1 MSLDFNYQSL
11 DIKPTGSLVD
21 IPENKLAKLMYYLD
35 CVLSVIQYAQDTKYT
50 DFHNYYLL
58 TKEDEEVVKNLVIL
72 FNPKLMLELKL
83 FIIAPNLIPYGQTNK
98 FYEITDKRLGLHASN
113 NVIIE
118 GKSINVLKIMA
129 CKEVWINK
137 YFTEPMD
144 EYIEEYISAAP
155 PAQAQNKKSCKK
167 HGCCKFWGV
176 FGITLCVVLV
186 AFGIFKLIDYFIL

>member
-1 MSLDFNYQSL
+1 MSLDLNYQSL

-50 DFHNYYLL
+50 DFRNYHLL

-72 FNPKLMLELKL
+72 FNPKVMLELKL

-113 NVIIE
+113 NVIIS
-118 GKSINVLKIMA
+118 GKSIKVLQIMA

-144 EYIEEYISAAP
+144 EYIEKYISAAP
-155 PAQAQNKKSCKK
+155 PAQVNNNKSCKK
-167 HGCCKFWGV
+167 HCCCKFWGV